1 MNHQDHVHLLRKGI
15 SQAGGIWADLGAG
28 AGAFTLALADLLG
41 PTGRIYA
48 IDKDRNSLQQLER
61 RMQIQFPETQVE
73 YVQADFTYP
82 LKLPPLTGIVM
93 ANSLHF
99 VRKKDVVLQQVRQYL
114 QSSPTQ
120 TAGRL
125 ILVEYNA
132 DRGNPW
138 VPYPLSYPTWE
149 ALAYRNGFTEVQ
161 FLESVPSSF
170 LKEIYSALAL

>member
-1 MNHQDHVHLLRKGI
+1 
-15 SQAGGIWADLGAG
+15 
-28 AGAFTLALADLLG
+28 
-41 PTGRIYA
+41 
-48 IDKDRNSLQQLER
+48 
-61 RMQIQFPETQVE
+61 
-73 YVQADFTYP
+73 
-82 LKLPPLTGIVM
+82 
-93 ANSLHF
+93 
-99 VRKKDVVLQQVRQYL
+99 VRKKDVVLQLVRQYL
-114 QSSPTQ
+114 QLSSTQSAPSQ

-149 ALAYRNGFTEVQ
+149 ELAYRNGFTEVQ